1 VGSRADAHVEFQ
13 MNEMPESVAVRKVRK
28 RREAGLCG
36 ACGKHPCQCKRPRR
50 KQRFAKVK
58 SPDLPRKRR

>member
-1 VGSRADAHVEFQ
+1 MIEAMIGCRMKAK
-13 MNEMPESVAVRKVRK
+13 PETIAIRKVRK

-36 ACGKHPCQCKRPRR
+36 ACGKDPCQCKRPRR

-58 SPDLPRKRR
+58 SPNMPRKRK